1 VPDPDVPTVVSKAV
15 DQVAQTVVRG
25 VKTVVKPTVAASV
38 ATTFSFPLALMAF
51 VLLFLLAQSAV
62 DRRDPKLRAK
72 ANANES
78 ILGFEDE
85 ESL

>member
-1 VPDPDVPTVVSKAV
+1 
-15 DQVAQTVVRG
+15 VVRG

-62 DRRDPKLRAK
+62 DRRDPKLRA
-72 ANANES
+72 ASRTPAETV
-78 ILGFEDE
+78 LGFEDE
-85 ESL
+85 DRL